1 MQVLS
6 AGNKSESVGRK
17 ADQRGKCRWSSVPNC
32 PQVLRLG
39 ENQKIFS
46 PGVFGNIGGY
56 PVIIG
61 YKENKISAWIDESV
75 FTFEEMDRA
84 NRESLALD
92 GIENIKESRLFYT
105 DDLITKVKNIF
116 NVDLPKSVDYEDI
129 EKTANFL
136 IDKIITPQLDK

>member
-1 MQVLS
+1 MPV
-6 AGNKSESVGRK
+6 
-17 ADQRGKCRWSSVPNC
+17 DQKRNMMNASSNY
-32 PQVLRLG
+32 RIITAIIEAIRTG

-92 GIENIKESRLFYT
+92 GIENIKEGRLFYT